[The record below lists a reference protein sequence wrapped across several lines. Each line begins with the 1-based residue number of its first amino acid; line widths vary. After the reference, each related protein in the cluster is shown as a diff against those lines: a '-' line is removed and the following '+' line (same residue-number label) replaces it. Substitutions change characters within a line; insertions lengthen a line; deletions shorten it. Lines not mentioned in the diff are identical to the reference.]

1 MSHLE
6 VVFRQASISYG
17 MFISKEDAAG
27 QGGESASRPQATC
40 GPEKTRGRPRRVDE
54 EKNRRQ
60 RGGSADAVLVH
71 RGEGARCLGEGE
83 GPRRGP
89 CTHSTAR
96 SDCAKS
102 SAPIARYE
110 VSPRSGMHR
119 EVNTVMFPP
128 PARKSSGEVAS
139 LCHRA
144 TDARAAHRPTKN
156 RSGPPS
162 LAGNRQKKPAR
173 FGFIRLPGARA
184 ASSARSGSWPADLPP
199 YRYRG

>member
-1 MSHLE
+1 MSDAR
-6 VVFRQASISYG
+6 VAFPPTKVSRASGKSG
-17 MFISKEDAAG
+17 
-27 QGGESASRPQATC
+27 
-40 GPEKTRGRPRRVDE
+40 E
-54 EKNRRQ
+54 EKRQ
-60 RGGSADAVLVH
+60 RGGGSADALLMH

-102 SAPIARYE
+102 SAHIARYE

-144 TDARAAHRPTKN
+144 TDARAAHCPTKN

-173 FGFIRLPGARA
+173 FGIRRPSARA
-184 ASSARSGSWPADLPP
+184 ASSAMSGSWPGDLQAPRCLSSVASGAAQP
-199 YRYRG
+199 RLFSRPDRLTGC